1 MTAFLLNGKQQIF
14 SGDPEMSLLDYLR
27 LEKQITSPK
36 DGCSGQGACGACTV
50 EIDGKARLACRTS
63 MGSLHGK
70 PVLTMEGLPED
81 FRRLA
86 GKLFAEKG
94 AVQCGFC
101 SPGFIMRAKALFNAN
116 AHPGRQEIIRAVNP
130 NICRCTGYVKIVDAI
145 EAIFDAMAKKR
156 TAGNNAAEEKP
167 GSVRARTQETI
178 VPAGIGH
185 PFPKYQ
191 SVETALGSRP
201 FVRDLRMEGMLFG
214 ALKFSDHPRA
224 RVLAIDA
231 SDAEAVPGVVR
242 VFAAAD
248 IPGQQFSGLIFQ
260 DWPLMVGVG
269 QFTNCVGDV
278 LAGVV
283 AESEVAAREAVTK
296 IKIEYQVL
304 EPVTDVHEAAKPS
317 APQVHEGRSNVL
329 ENCSIRFGEV
339 EKAFQDAAYVSSGV
353 YETQRIEHAFL
364 ETETALATPESG
376 GLLLYTQGQGAYVD
390 RRLSA
395 AILDIPEEKVRVVQ
409 VPNGGGFGGK
419 EDLTVQGH
427 ASLFAWLLK
436 KPVMVHLNREESI
449 RMHPKRHPVWM
460 DISLAVD
467 RNGKFT
473 ALKLKA
479 FGDTGAYASVGTKVM
494 ERVVGHATGGYTI
507 PAVDIQSL
515 TVYTNNIPSG
525 AMRGF
530 GVPQVT
536 FAIESCIDE
545 VCRMGGFDRW
555 QIRYD
560 NALEDGAKTATG
572 QVLRGVGLKKTLL
585 AVEDAFRKAAFAGI
599 ACGLKNTGV
608 GNGMI
613 DDSEVVLEV
622 RAVDHLVIH
631 HGWTE
636 MGQGVHTM
644 AIQTL
649 HEETGLDPSIMEVV
663 VDTSAGIPTGM
674 TTSSRATAL
683 VSNAIIDAAKRL
695 KADLDGVGQGG
706 VNPGGVGLAGGS
718 LAHLKGR
725 RYKGKYVCDWTC
737 KPGADKEDPQIHFAY
752 GYATQVV
759 VLDEQGKITRV
770 IAAHDAGKI
779 MNRMLFEGQIEGA
792 VHMGLGYAL
801 TEDLPLR
808 NGMPVSTR
816 FKDLGIL
823 RASEMPEITVIG
835 VEEKDP
841 VGPYGAKGIGEIGMV
856 PTAAAVAN
864 AFYAFDGVKRTR
876 LPLRRNNGNQ

>member
-1 MTAFLLNGKQQIF
+1 
-14 SGDPEMSLLDYLR
+14 
-27 LEKQITSPK
+27 
-36 DGCSGQGACGACTV
+36 
-50 EIDGKARLACRTS
+50 
-63 MGSLHGK
+63 
-70 PVLTMEGLPED
+70 
-81 FRRLA
+81 
-86 GKLFAEKG
+86 
-94 AVQCGFC
+94 
-101 SPGFIMRAKALFNAN
+101 
-116 AHPGRQEIIRAVNP
+116 
-130 NICRCTGYVKIVDAI
+130 
-145 EAIFDAMAKKR
+145 
-156 TAGNNAAEEKP
+156 
-167 GSVRARTQETI
+167 
-178 VPAGIGH
+178 
-185 PFPKYQ
+185 
-191 SVETALGSRP
+191 
-201 FVRDLRMEGMLFG
+201 
-214 ALKFSDHPRA
+214 
-224 RVLAIDA
+224 
-231 SDAEAVPGVVR
+231 
-242 VFAAAD
+242 
-248 IPGQQFSGLIFQ
+248 
-260 DWPLMVGVG
+260 
-269 QFTNCVGDV
+269 
-278 LAGVV
+278 
-283 AESEVAAREAVTK
+283 
-296 IKIEYQVL
+296 
-304 EPVTDVHEAAKPS
+304 
-317 APQVHEGRSNVL
+317 
-329 ENCSIRFGEV
+329 
-339 EKAFQDAAYVSSGV
+339 
-353 YETQRIEHAFL
+353 
-364 ETETALATPESG
+364 
-376 GLLLYTQGQGAYVD
+376 
-390 RRLSA
+390 
-395 AILDIPEEKVRVVQ
+395 
-409 VPNGGGFGGK
+409 
-419 EDLTVQGH
+419 VQGH
-427 ASLFAWLLK
+427 ACLFAWLLK
-436 KPVMVHLNREESI
+436 KPVMVHLDREESI

-467 RNGKFT
+467 GKGKFM
-473 ALKLKA
+473 ALRLKA

-494 ERVVGHATGGYTI
+494 ERVVGHATGGYTV
-507 PAVDIQSL
+507 PAVDVQSL

-555 QIRYD
+555 QIRFD

-585 AVEDAFRKAAFAGI
+585 AVEDDFRKAAFAGI

-613 DDSEVVLEV
+613 DDSEVILEV
-622 RAVDHLVIH
+622 RDGNHVVIH

-695 KADLDGVGQGG
+695 KADLGG
-706 VNPGGVGLAGGS
+706 VRLESPKADLGGAGRAGGKLGGVDRGGVGLDQ
-718 LAHLKGR
+718 LKGR
-725 RYKGKYVCDWTC
+725 RYKGKYVCDWTS
-737 KPGADKEDPQIHFAY
+737 KPGTDQEDPQIHFSY

-759 VLDEQGKITRV
+759 VLDELGKITRV

-808 NGMPVSTR
+808 DGMPVSGR

-823 RASEMPEITVIG
+823 RATEMPEVTVIG

-864 AFYAFDGVKRTR
+864 AFYALDGMKRTR
-876 LPLRRNNGNQ
+876 LPLRKNNGKK